1 MTYRGFR
8 NILVIRVLLL
18 GASIFLIYPAL
29 FRHLYAASVLIAALV
44 AYQVFSLIRYVETTN
59 RELTRFLESVRYG
72 DFTAGFTT
80 GIRGRGF
87 DDLNRSFSDV
97 VARFREINAEKEEGY
112 RYLHAVVQHVGV
124 GMIAFRDDGEVELI
138 NAAAK
143 KLFDIPRLRN
153 IDALA
158 GVSPDLVET
167 LRTIEPGGSRL
178 QKITVGGDLLQVS
191 VFATELRLRHATLK
205 LVSIQNIGS
214 ELSAKEMEAWQNLI
228 RVLTH
233 EIKNSLAPIVSL
245 TSSVEDMLSARER
258 AGGVEDDT
266 TRDMHGALQT
276 IRKRSEGL
284 LRFTDA
290 YRSLTRIKKPEFQ
303 RFRVAELLDRV
314 GSLTAGQLDE
324 AAITLLTNVEPLTL
338 ELTADPQLVE
348 QVLINLI
355 LNAIDAIEGKPG
367 GRIEIDASVDGRSR
381 IMIRVTDNGRGIIED
396 ALEKIFVP
404 FFSTKKDGSG
414 IGLSLSR
421 QIMRL
426 HRGDLTVQSTPG
438 ERTVFTMRF

>member
-1 MTYRGFR
+1 MTSRSFR
-8 NILVIRVLLL
+8 NILFIRVLLL
-18 GASIFLIYPAL
+18 GASVFLFYTAM

-44 AYQVFSLIRYVETTN
+44 VYQVFSLIRYVETTN
-59 RELTRFLESVRYG
+59 RELTRFLESIRYG

-80 GIRGRGF
+80 GIRGRAF
-87 DDLNRSFSDV
+87 DDLNRSFSEV
-97 VARFREINAEKEEGY
+97 VARFREISAEKEEGY

-143 KLFDIPRLRN
+143 KLFDIPRLGN
-153 IDALA
+153 INDLTC
-158 GVSPDLVET
+158 VSPDLVET
-167 LRTIEPGGSRL
+167 LRTIEPGGKDL
-178 QKITVGGDLLQVS
+178 KKITTGEDLLQLS
-191 VFATELRLRHATLK
+191 VFATELRLRHTTLK

-214 ELSAKEMEAWQNLI
+214 ELSAREMEAWQNLI

-258 AGGVEDDT
+258 AGGVEDDAT
-266 TRDMHGALQT
+266 KDMHGALQT

-314 GSLTAGQLDE
+314 GSLTAGQVEE
-324 AAITLLTNVEPLTL
+324 AAITFIANVEPPTL
-338 ELTADPQLVE
+338 ELTADPQLIE

-355 LNAIDAIEGKPG
+355 LNAIDAIEGKSEG
-367 GRIEIDASVDGRSR
+367 QIEIDAFVDGRSR
-381 IMIRVTDNGRGIIED
+381 IMIRVTDNGRGIIGD

-426 HRGDLTVQSTPG
+426 HHGDLTVQSTPG
-438 ERTVFTMRF
+438 ERTVFAMRF